1 MALHRQVLFLLSG
14 ALVAGY
20 ATVATAQQKEIV
32 IGVAT
37 AMTGPGAATGQQ
49 IAAGAD
55 LAVKEAN
62 ASGGIKGA
70 KIKLLIEDDRTQPG
84 GSVNAFNKLA
94 SSKPVVILGPTW
106 TNFMLTLAPIVKRT
120 EIPVFTSATGA
131 KVTDPDVSG
140 GWIFRAAPSMGNI
153 IHSLIDYTTKSIAPK
168 RAAIMYSNDEWGKS
182 GYEAFKAAGIKF
194 VAEETFNFGDKDVSA
209 QVLKLK
215 EAKPDAVI
223 LWPSVP
229 ADAGLITNQVRQ
241 FIPEAKIIGSPAFA
255 VDEYYALA
263 KKGGEGV
270 VTVAPWVPGLTP
282 PSADWVKAFKAN
294 DPKATVSYTSAESYD
309 AAKIAIKAIAAAPN
323 LEPDSIRKALYAIK
337 DYDGVVGKYAFDERG
352 DGLHS
357 AAVVIWTD
365 GEMKP
370 VVLGQ

>member
-1 MALHRQVLFLLSG
+1 MAQRRQVLFLICG
-14 ALVAGY
+14 ALGAGY
-20 ATVATAQQKEIV
+20 ASVATAQQKEIV

-62 ASGGIKGA
+62 AAGGIKGA
-70 KIKLLIEDDRTQPG
+70 KIKLIIEDDRTQPG

-94 SSKPVVILGPTW
+94 SSKPAVILGPTW
-106 TNFMLTLAPIVKRT
+106 TNFMLTLAPIIKRT
-120 EIPVFTSATGA
+120 QIPVFTSATGA

-140 GWIFRAAPSMGNI
+140 GWIFRAAPSMGAI
-153 IHSLIDYTTKSIAPK
+153 IHSLIDYATKSIAPK

-182 GYEAFKAAGIKF
+182 GYEAFKSAGIQF

-215 EAKPDAVI
+215 EARPDAII

-241 FIPEAKIIGSPAFA
+241 FLPEVKIIGSPAFA
-255 VDEYYALA
+255 VDEYYQLA
-263 KKGGEGV
+263 KKGSEGV

-282 PSADWVKAFKAN
+282 LSGEWVKNYKAN

-309 AAKIAIKAIAAAPN
+309 AAKIAIMALANASN
-323 LEPDSIRKALYAIK
+323 LEPETVRKALYSVK
-337 DYDGVVGKYAFDERG
+337 DYNGVVGKYSFDERG

-357 AAVVIWTD
+357 AAVVVWTG

-370 VVLGQ
+370 VKRGE